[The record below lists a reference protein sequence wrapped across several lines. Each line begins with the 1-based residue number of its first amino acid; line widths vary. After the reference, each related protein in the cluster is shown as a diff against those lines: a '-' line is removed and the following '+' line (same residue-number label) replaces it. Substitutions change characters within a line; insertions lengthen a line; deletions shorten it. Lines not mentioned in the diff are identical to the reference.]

1 MSGKLRPR
9 VGSIRKVLKSYLTD
23 LQGEGYNRIVMF
35 MTIKTMPIRILTI
48 KIMTIKIIINL
59 TAIIRSFEFDPDASC
74 TGCSKDTKVTILNLG
89 LQVT

>member
-1 MSGKLRPR
+1 MPGKLRPR

-23 LQGEGYNRIVMF
+23 SQGERYNKIVML
-35 MTIKTMPIRILTI
+35 MTIMTMTLRIMTI

-59 TAIIRSFEFDPDASC
+59 TAIIRSFEFDPDTSC

>member
-1 MSGKLRPR
+1 
-9 VGSIRKVLKSYLTD
+9 
-23 LQGEGYNRIVMF
+23 
-35 MTIKTMPIRILTI
+35 MTIKIMTIKIMTIMTMNLRIMTI

>member
-1 MSGKLRPR
+1 MPGKLRPR

-23 LQGEGYNRIVMF
+23 LQGEGYNRIVMLMTMT
-35 MTIKTMPIRILTI
+35 MTIRIMTI